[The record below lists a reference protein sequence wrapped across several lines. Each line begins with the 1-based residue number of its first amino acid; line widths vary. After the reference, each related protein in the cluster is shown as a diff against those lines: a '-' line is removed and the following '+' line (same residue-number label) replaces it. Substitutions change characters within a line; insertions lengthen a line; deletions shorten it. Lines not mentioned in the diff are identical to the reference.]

1 MLLGKAD
8 RSEAEGNPSH
18 QHYSPCSSKFR
29 HAYMHTLRRLF
40 EPATRPVAPVQE
52 HQEHTNIAKTHK
64 SGTEIITSIQN
75 HSKMHDA
82 MHKRHLPYPSTCTY
96 HIPTLSSILNSAT
109 VAAVACRGF
118 SLSIHSLH
126 IRTFV
131 ALPFEIDN

>member
-29 HAYMHTLRRLF
+29 HAYMHTLSAASSSQPRALLLLSKSIKSTQTLPKLTNRAQRL
-40 EPATRPVAPVQE
+40 
-52 HQEHTNIAKTHK
+52 
-64 SGTEIITSIQN
+64 TSIQN